1 MNISDRQKGIFL
13 AFFGVLLITPDSL
26 IVRLVSLDT
35 WNLLFYRSIVPG
47 LFVLIGCAIVWRKDF
62 FNILYKTGFP
72 GILNSL
78 FVFGGNIFFILSLQ
92 NTDVANTLVM
102 VSLIPLI
109 AALISTIFLKESPHA
124 ITWLAMILCLLMVF
138 FIFFES
144 FELGRFIGDFYGL
157 LTAVFVA
164 SSLTVLRKYNHINL
178 IPSYAMGKI
187 LTGLFASFFATS
199 FVILG
204 YDIIYILLMTITI
217 GFSFVLITLAPRY
230 ILSPEVGIF
239 FLVETALGPLWVWL
253 VINEVP
259 TKNTLIGGI
268 VILLIIFIHSL
279 FMIKIERK
287 NYANQ

>member
-26 IVRLVSLDT
+26 IIRLVSLDT

-47 LFVLIGCAIVWRKDF
+47 LFILIGCALVWKRSF
-62 FNILYKTGFP
+62 FEILYKTGYP

-92 NTDVANTLVM
+92 HTDVANTLVM

-109 AALISTIFLKESPHA
+109 AALISIVFLKESPHA
-124 ITWLAMILCLLMVF
+124 ITWIAMTLCLSMVL
-138 FIFFES
+138 FIFYES
-144 FELGRFIGDFYGL
+144 LELGRFIGDFYGL
-157 LTAVFVA
+157 LTAVCVA

-187 LTGLFASFFATS
+187 FTGLFASLFATS
-199 FVILG
+199 FIILG
-204 YDIIYILLMTITI
+204 YDIMYILLMTITI
-217 GFSFVLITLAPRY
+217 GVSFVLITLAPRY

-253 VINEVP
+253 VINEIP

-268 VILLIIFIHSL
+268 IILLIIFIHSL
-279 FMIKIERK
+279 FMIKIESR
-287 NYANQ
+287 NYEIK

>member
-1 MNISDRQKGIFL
+1 MNINDRQKGIFL

-26 IVRLVSLDT
+26 IIRLVSLDT

-47 LFVLIGCAIVWRKDF
+47 LFILIGCALVWKRSF
-62 FNILYKTGFP
+62 FEILYKTGYP

-92 NTDVANTLVM
+92 HTDVANTLVM

-109 AALISTIFLKESPHA
+109 AALISIVFLKESPHA
-124 ITWLAMILCLLMVF
+124 ITWIAMMLCLSMVL
-138 FIFFES
+138 FIFYES
-144 FELGRFIGDFYGL
+144 LELGRFMGDFYGL
-157 LTAVFVA
+157 LTAVCVA

-187 LTGLFASFFATS
+187 FTGLFASLFATS
-199 FVILG
+199 FIILG
-204 YDIIYILLMTITI
+204 YDIMYILLMTITI
-217 GFSFVLITLAPRY
+217 GVSFVLITLAPRY

-253 VINEVP
+253 VINEIP

-279 FMIKIERK
+279 FMIKIESR
-287 NYANQ
+287 NYEIK